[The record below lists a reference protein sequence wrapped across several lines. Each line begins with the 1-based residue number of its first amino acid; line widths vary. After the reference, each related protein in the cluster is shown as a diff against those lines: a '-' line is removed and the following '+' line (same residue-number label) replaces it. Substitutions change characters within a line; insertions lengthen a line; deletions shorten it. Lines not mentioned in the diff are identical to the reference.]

1 MKSSTAE
8 IKILSI
14 NDDESRDVMSL
25 KFLSILQD
33 MIELDCSIK
42 DFFDLTFE
50 INFDISL
57 CIV

>member
-1 MKSSTAE
+1 
-8 IKILSI
+8 
-14 NDDESRDVMSL
+14 
-25 KFLSILQD
+25 

-57 CIV
+57 CIVWITTIC